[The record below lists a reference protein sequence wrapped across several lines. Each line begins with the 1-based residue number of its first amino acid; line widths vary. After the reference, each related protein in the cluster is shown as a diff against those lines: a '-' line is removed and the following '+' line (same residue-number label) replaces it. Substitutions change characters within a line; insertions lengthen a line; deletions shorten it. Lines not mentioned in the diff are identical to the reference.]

1 MCYYSRRKLSSAGE
15 HSLHRGGVMGSN
27 PIVSTIYIDD
37 MVNFE
42 MKIDHVIFCF
52 HFLHFYAHS
61 GRYNRFVSMIGKTGY
76 FMKQGDDYG
85 RDEFE

>member
-1 MCYYSRRKLSSAGE
+1 
-15 HSLHRGGVMGSN
+15 MGSN

-61 GRYNRFVSMIGKTGY
+61 GRYNRFVSMIGKP
-76 FMKQGDDYG
+76 DSS
-85 RDEFE
+85 